1 MNNLKK
7 AAVFLFLALV
17 LHACNSKKS
26 PDLKEETK
34 QEEKV
39 EKVESGPEILSNK
52 APVGWYPQTTSEAI
66 LFKANYPLIS
76 TLNMHFYEIENS
88 KKPKIT
94 GTGKTFRPYGC
105 KDSLNEIKELVGNKG
120 DIYTTETVVS
130 STFDDGSVIYASCL
144 SSGTFNIKSSMRST
158 WEVK

>member
-1 MNNLKK
+1 M
-7 AAVFLFLALV
+7 
-17 LHACNSKKS
+17 
-26 PDLKEETK
+26 ETIMETRK
-34 QEEKV
+34 RW
-39 EKVESGPEILSNK
+39 GFFFF
-52 APVGWYPQTTSEAI
+52 I
-66 LFKANYPLIS
+66 LFALYVLV
-76 TLNMHFYEIENS
+76 ENS